1 MYKTTLV
8 LIVSLLFA
16 LPLQAQELNC
26 TIKVNFESVP
36 TANKDLLINFEFEL
50 KDYVNNYKWGSDN
63 LDDKINCALQINIKN
78 VVGENRYAAEVFIG
92 SSRQVFSANKTSAML
107 RLFDDAWEF
116 TYVKGRPINHN
127 PYTYNDLTS
136 FLDFYAYLIIG
147 YDYDSYIEMS
157 GTQHFQKAA
166 DIASL
171 GRSAGGKGWEQAK
184 SGYSRLQLIQEI
196 LNTKFSPMR
205 SSWFEYHFTGLD
217 SMAASPV
224 QARTNIA
231 RAINGIGELKKSAD
245 PRNQIIRTFF
255 DAKYQEIA
263 EIFIGYPDP
272 KIFLDLAQMD
282 PSHQNTYEEY
292 RKKR

>member
-1 MYKTTLV
+1 MLKTILV
-8 LIVSLLFA
+8 VVTSLLFA
-16 LPLQAQELNC
+16 SSLHAQELNC
-26 TIKVNFESVP
+26 TIKINYESIP
-36 TANKDLLINFEFEL
+36 AANKDLLLNFEYEL
-50 KDYVNNYKWGSDN
+50 NDYVNNYKWGTDN
-63 LDDKINCALQINIKN
+63 LDEKINCALQINIKN

-107 RLFDDAWEF
+107 RVFDDAWEF
-116 TYVKGRPINHN
+116 TYVRGRPINHN
-127 PYTYNDLTS
+127 TYTYNDLTS
-136 FLDFYAYLIIG
+136 FVDFYAYLIIG

-184 SGYSRLQLIQEI
+184 SGYSRIQLIQEI
-196 LNTKFSPMR
+196 LNTKFAPMR
-205 SSWFEYHFTGLD
+205 SAFFKYHFTGLD
-217 SMAASPV
+217 SMAASQV

-231 RAINGIGELKKSAD
+231 RAINEIGELKKTAD

-255 DAKYQEIA
+255 DAKHQEIA
-263 EIFIGYPDP
+263 ETFIGYPDP

>member
-1 MYKTTLV
+1 MHKTILV
-8 LIVSLLFA
+8 VIVTLLFTA
-16 LPLQAQELNC
+16 SLHAQELNC
-26 TIKVNFESVP
+26 TIKVNYESVP
-36 TANKDLLINFEFEL
+36 TANKDLLVNFEYEL
-50 KDYVNNYKWGSDN
+50 KDYVNNYKWGNDN
-63 LDDKINCALQINIKN
+63 LEEKINCALQINIKN

-92 SSRQVFSANKTSAML
+92 SSRQVFNANKTSAML

-127 PYTYNDLTS
+127 PYTFNDLTS
-136 FLDFYAYLIIG
+136 FLDFYSYLIIG
-147 YDYDSYIEMS
+147 YDYDSYIEMG
-157 GTQHFQKAA
+157 GTPFFQKAA

-171 GRSAGGKGWEQAK
+171 GRSAGAKGWEQAK
-184 SGYSRLQLIQEI
+184 TGYSRIQLISEI

-205 SSWFEYHFTGLD
+205 SSWFKYHFTGLD
-217 SMAASPV
+217 SMGLSAV

-231 RAINGIGELKKSAD
+231 RAINGIGELKKTSD

-263 EIFIGYPDP
+263 ETFIGYSDP
-272 KIFLDLAQMD
+272 KIYLDLAQMD